1 MRPDKADEGVVESV
15 HRNKPARALSYND
28 WPLIHPLQCVSV
40 TVLDAAYVGKGGMQ
54 HIHTYIHIQMWSSA
68 GTPYEHRDRI
78 RLGLTCDWLESR
90 YNLHAPR
97 YLCTDGL
104 GLGSH

>member
-54 HIHTYIHIQMWSSA
+54 HIHTYIYRCGVVQAH
-68 GTPYEHRDRI
+68 
-78 RLGLTCDWLESR
+78 LTSIGIELDL
-90 YNLHAPR
+90 
-97 YLCTDGL
+97 D
-104 GLGSH
+104 